1 MDARQRTP
9 DLVLAA
15 SIAAV
20 IFLLSFLVLNL
31 GLLPSLGATA
41 IGIVAGVLFL
51 RTKSTAAKAKESNQ
65 RNLLQ
70 NGHAQRDAIQSLA
83 RRITKPSMTLQVQ
96 RIIGSVD
103 KTLETLEADPAKVQ
117 DAVQFL
123 DYYLNS
129 TVKVLSVYTELSQ
142 KSVHDSEIQ
151 QAIAKTES
159 TLATI
164 ADGFDAQLAKLLSKD
179 VLDLTTELKVLQEN
193 MIGDGLI
200 DAWKPG
206 KDSSPSD
213 KN

>member
-70 NGHAQRDAIQSLA
+70 NGHAQRDAIESLA

-164 ADGFDAQLAKLLSKD
+164 ADGFDAQLAKLLSRD
-179 VLDLTTELKVLQEN
+179 VLNLTTELKVLQEN

>member
-51 RTKSTAAKAKESNQ
+51 RTKSTAVKAKESNQ